1 MTETPDHDSLQLSKK
16 RNIMS
21 KKFFYLYLIGGII
34 ALILLVKDIITTY
47 PAMISARDIA
57 FDIIPAGLLF
67 YLAFKTYQEKND
79 QELR

>member
-1 MTETPDHDSLQLSKK
+1 
-16 RNIMS
+16 MS

-34 ALILLVKDIITTY
+34 AVILLVKDIVTAY
-47 PAMISARDIA
+47 PSMIATRDIA
-57 FDIIPAGLLF
+57 FDIVPALLLF

>member
-1 MTETPDHDSLQLSKK
+1 
-16 RNIMS
+16 MS

-34 ALILLVKDIITTY
+34 ALILLAKDIITTY
-47 PAMISARDIA
+47 PTMISAKDIA
-57 FDIIPAGLLF
+57 FDIIPAVLLF

>member
-1 MTETPDHDSLQLSKK
+1 
-16 RNIMS
+16 MS

-47 PAMISARDIA
+47 PAMISAKDIA
-57 FDIIPAGLLF
+57 FDIVPAALLF

>member
-1 MTETPDHDSLQLSKK
+1 
-16 RNIMS
+16 MS

-34 ALILLVKDIITTY
+34 AVILLVKDIVTAY
-47 PAMISARDIA
+47 PSMIATKDIV
-57 FDIIPAGLLF
+57 FDIIPALLLF

>member
-1 MTETPDHDSLQLSKK
+1 MTVCNCQKL
-16 RNIMS
+16 NIMS

-34 ALILLVKDIITTY
+34 AVILLVKDIVTAY
-47 PAMISARDIA
+47 PSMIATRDIA
-57 FDIIPAGLLF
+57 FDIVPALLLF